1 MDDPTFENGQN
12 ERIVER
18 LAQPGEVDRAVG
30 IQIVYDV
37 EVETAVRKAEEEDKP
52 LLIYSWLPRAEI
64 MTDRRF
70 VRVTLESFY
79 HCKFPSLA
87 TQEKPVASATWSKC
101 RLGSAIAY
109 FPGLL
114 GRTPAP
120 GCFPHSTEEPLA
132 ARTPV
137 ASRMASYGIP
147 CARAAEVSASDHPG
161 CLRLSDRAR

>member
-12 ERIVER
+12 ERIVEL
-18 LAQPGEVDRAVG
+18 LARPGDIDRAVG
-30 IQIVYDV
+30 IQIVYDL
-37 EVETAVRKAEEEDKP
+37 EVETAVRKAEAEDLDKP

-64 MTDRRF
+64 MTERRF

-87 TQEKPVASATWSKC
+87 TQEKAVASATWSKC
-101 RLGSAIAY
+101 RLCSAITH

-120 GCFPHSTEEPLA
+120 GCFSLSTEERFSRSA
-132 ARTPV
+132 PV
-137 ASRMASYGIP
+137 AAHGASGIP
-147 CARAAEVSASDHPG
+147 RAKAADVSAS
-161 CLRLSDRAR
+161 